1 MRAVQTLCLGSLAT
15 NCYLVYTG
23 EKQVIAADIGGDAE
37 KILRF
42 LEERKL
48 TLSKI
53 LLTHGHWDHI
63 GAVAEVQRATGAE
76 VYIHEQDAV
85 MLSDAQKSLAA
96 WIDPFCDC
104 QAVTDYHTVKEGD
117 VIEDGDA
124 VFTVMHTPGHTKGS
138 VCYICEDII
147 LAGDTLFRLSR
158 GRTDFP
164 GGSDAEMLASFR
176 KLRDLSGDYRVF
188 PGHNEAT
195 TLDFERKNNPVMRG
209 IL

>member
-1 MRAVQTLCLGSLAT
+1 MRAVQTLMLGSLAT

-23 EKQVIAADIGGDAE
+23 ENQVVAADIGGDAE
-37 KILRF
+37 KLLRF
-42 LEERKL
+42 IEERKL
-48 TLSKI
+48 TLTKI

-76 VYIHEQDAV
+76 VYIHEQDAA
-85 MLSDAQKSLAA
+85 MLSDTTLNLAS
-96 WIDPFCDC
+96 WIDPWCDFESIME
-104 QAVTDYHTVKEGD
+104 YHTVKDGD

-124 VFTVMHTPGHTKGS
+124 AFTVMHTPGHTKGS

-147 LAGDTLFRLSR
+147 LAGDTLFHMSR

-164 GGSDAEMLASFR
+164 SGSDAEMLASFR

-188 PGHNEAT
+188 PGHNEST
-195 TLDFERKNNPVMRG
+195 TLEFERKNNPVMRG

>member
-1 MRAVQTLCLGSLAT
+1 MRAVQTLMLGSLAT
-15 NCYLVYTG
+15 NCYIVYTG
-23 EKQVIAADIGGDAE
+23 EKQVIAADIGGDAG
-37 KILRF
+37 KLLRF
-42 LEERKL
+42 IEERGL
-48 TLSKI
+48 TLTKI

-63 GAVAEVQRATGAE
+63 GAVAEVQKATGAE
-76 VYIHEQDAV
+76 VQIPEQDAEL
-85 MLSDAQKSLAA
+85 LSETTLNLAS

-104 QAVTDYHTVKEGD
+104 LAVTDYHTVKDGD

-124 VFTVMHTPGHTKGS
+124 AFTVMHTSGHTKGS

-164 GGSDAEMLASFR
+164 GGSDAEMLESFR
-176 KLRDLSGDYRVF
+176 KLKNLSGDYRVF

-195 TLDFERKNNPVMRG
+195 TLEFERKNNPVMRG